1 MVVVDDDDEL
11 FDDDVELLFD
21 DDEGTGNTMYPLEMG
36 MGSEDP
42 GGQ

>member
-1 MVVVDDDDEL
+1 MVVVVVDDKDVEL
-11 FDDDVELLFD
+11 FDELFD

>member
-1 MVVVDDDDEL
+1 MVVVDDDIDEL
-11 FDDDVELLFD
+11 LFDELFD

>member
-1 MVVVDDDDEL
+1 MVVVVDDVEL
-11 FDDDVELLFD
+11 FDELLFD

>member
-1 MVVVDDDDEL
+1 MVVVVD
-11 FDDDVELLFD
+11 DDDVELLFD
-21 DDEGTGNTMYPLEMG
+21 ELFNEGTGNTMYPLEMG

>member
-1 MVVVDDDDEL
+1 MVVVVDDDDVEL
-11 FDDDVELLFD
+11 FVDDELFD

>member
-1 MVVVDDDDEL
+1 MVVVVV
-11 FDDDVELLFD
+11 DDDVELLFD
-21 DDEGTGNTMYPLEMG
+21 DDELFNEGTGNTMYPLEMG